1 MQFGHF
7 LSSPSLAKSVL
18 IPLGLITAAD
28 VGIHKTILRLRT
40 TADNFKQKNERYCEK
55 KLNICG
61 RI

>member
-28 VGIHKTILRLRT
+28 AGIHKTILRLGT
-40 TADNFKQKNERYCEK
+40 TADNFKQKK
-55 KLNICG
+55 
-61 RI
+61 